1 MRLFGL
7 VLVGLMLS
15 GHFQTFSAEASP
27 TREVV
32 IANAVKWLGVNQNL
46 DGSYGSTPQYYQHWA
61 GAAAYALW
69 LNSSSSSKASRSYT
83 WVASEMD
90 NYSSGVW
97 YEADIPGEILYSLAV
112 SGNLGLLH
120 NLSDYTAL
128 GDFQQS
134 DGGFAGFAEPPSY
147 APVAS
152 AVDTDMA
159 LWGLIH
165 ARVVN
170 ASSQEKATSYLLSL
184 QNNTDGSFAL
194 TSTTVFSS
202 FESLAPDPISL
213 TALTLIVLK
222 DASYASSD
230 SRISHGLDY
239 LGKAVSA
246 SFKSSVDPSN
256 STGHV
261 YAASLAAIA
270 FNDYGRNHDALAS
283 IPFVI
288 TKQNADGGF
297 HDESRGSTGSNALDT
312 AWAAIALQL
321 VPPGPEFGA
330 YLPQLVIFGTIAG
343 IAALAV
349 IVGVVVYFVRRNK
362 TDSTESVKG
371 TCFQTCESSA

>member
-1 MRLFGL
+1 LPALRVCGL
-7 VLVGLMLS
+7 VIIGLMLS
-15 GHFQTFSAEASP
+15 GHVLTFSPESP
-27 TREVV
+27 PTSQAAA
-32 IANAVKWLGVNQNL
+32 ANALKWLDANQNL

-61 GAAAYALW
+61 AAAAYALW
-69 LNSSSSSKASRSYT
+69 LNNSSSLKASKSYT
-83 WVASEMD
+83 WIASQMD
-90 NYSSGVW
+90 NYTSGVW

-120 NLSDYTAL
+120 NSSDYTAL
-128 GDFQQS
+128 ADFQQS
-134 DGGFAGFAEPPSY
+134 NGGFAGFAEPPSY

-165 ARVVN
+165 ARSVN
-170 ASSQEKATSYLLSL
+170 ASSQEKATSYLFSL
-184 QNNTDGSFAL
+184 QNTTDGSFAL
-194 TSTTVFSS
+194 TSDTFYNS

-213 TALTLIVLK
+213 TALTLVVLK
-222 DASYASSD
+222 DASFASSD
-230 SRISHGLDY
+230 SRISLGLDY
-239 LGKAVSA
+239 LEKAVSA

-283 IPFVI
+283 ISFII

-297 HDESRGSTGSNALDT
+297 RDESRGSTGSNALDT
-312 AWAAIALQL
+312 AWAGIALHL

-362 TDSTESVKG
+362 T
-371 TCFQTCESSA
+371 QTPLSL